1 MNSQLS
7 AQTTAQNARLAE
19 EGRRAELFSRAIDQ
33 LGARDDAGYKT
44 LEIRI
49 GGIHTLERLAKLS
62 AEDYEPV
69 VGVLTAYVR
78 VAARWSHSSN
88 EPTEWS
94 ETADSTQPAPPLDSD
109 IQAALSVLVRV
120 SHAYQEEVYTP
131 IDLRACAN
139 RECVRM

>member
-88 EPTEWS
+88 EPTPP
-94 ETADSTQPAPPLDSD
+94 STM
-109 IQAALSVLVRV
+109 I
-120 SHAYQEEVYTP
+120 
-131 IDLRACAN
+131 
-139 RECVRM
+139 